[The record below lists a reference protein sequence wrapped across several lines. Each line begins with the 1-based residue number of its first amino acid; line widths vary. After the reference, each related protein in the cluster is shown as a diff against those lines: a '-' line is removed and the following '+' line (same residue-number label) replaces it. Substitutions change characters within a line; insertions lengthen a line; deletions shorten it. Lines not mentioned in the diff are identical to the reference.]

1 MAVFDPTPP
10 KFDLTYN
17 AGKTDIGAGYASGI
31 TEAGKAIGG
40 AISGVSSL
48 MQQRQDA
55 TDTLNAM
62 HGSGMLSDDQYK
74 AIAGKSLGAQQ
85 SMIGMYS
92 TAWIA
97 QQAQAREMAKMGYGA
112 NLDIWKQHQALLDQ
126 FALNKATKPQQY
138 PIQQG
143 QQQPVQ
149 QQPPAPQAQ
158 PVQPIVPQ
166 RRQPIGQQNLT
177 VSGIPGVAAPLGS
190 GNITNPVAAQPQ
202 YRIGAP
208 LAGQPPAGARMASDA
223 QGKPGYVVPDAAAP
237 GGYTFHPRA

>member
-85 SMIGMYS
+85 SMIACTRLHGLPNKLRPAKWQRWDMVR
-92 TAWIA
+92 TWIFGNNT
-97 QQAQAREMAKMGYGA
+97 RHCWT
-112 NLDIWKQHQALLDQ
+112 NLL
-126 FALNKATKPQQY
+126 
-138 PIQQG
+138 
-143 QQQPVQ
+143 
-149 QQPPAPQAQ
+149 
-158 PVQPIVPQ
+158 
-166 RRQPIGQQNLT
+166 
-177 VSGIPGVAAPLGS
+177 
-190 GNITNPVAAQPQ
+190 
-202 YRIGAP
+202 
-208 LAGQPPAGARMASDA
+208 
-223 QGKPGYVVPDAAAP
+223 
-237 GGYTFHPRA
+237 